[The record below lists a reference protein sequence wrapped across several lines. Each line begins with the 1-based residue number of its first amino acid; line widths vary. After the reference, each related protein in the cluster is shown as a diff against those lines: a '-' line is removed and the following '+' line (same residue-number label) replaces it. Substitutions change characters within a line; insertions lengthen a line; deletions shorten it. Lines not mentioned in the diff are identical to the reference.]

1 MRRTTSSLAI
11 GLALADCVI
20 ASLWVSARPAAAE
33 ERTLR
38 IGLREDPDPLDPTLG
53 SSYVARVVYA
63 GMCDKLFDV
72 DGKLSI
78 IPQLATSYEYKDPMH
93 LVIHLRAN
101 VTFQDGEKLDAE
113 AAKATFVRNQT
124 AKGSQRAAEISAVSG
139 IDIMDPLTFQLDLK
153 QPSSPLL
160 ALLTDRSG
168 IMQSPK
174 AMQEA
179 GDKFAQHPVCAGPFA
194 FEQRIAQDRIV
205 LRRYP
210 GYWDNKDIHF
220 DHLIY
225 LPIPNAAVRVA
236 NLRAG
241 ALDMVEYIL
250 PTDVAAVQSDPN
262 LRLDVSDS
270 LGYQGITFNTDNRPG
285 NDTDAGH
292 YALVRQAFELAIDR
306 EALIQVVYNGMYAPV
321 AQANTPSSPYYVP
334 SVTPPARDVEKAKAL
349 LKQAGVTVPV
359 PIVLTATNGSDNQQT
374 AEVIQSMTR
383 EAGFDVSIKTLEF
396 ASSLQAA
403 YSGNFQA
410 YLIGFSG
417 RADPDPNTWVFLHT
431 GGVGNYGKYSNAAMD
446 KLLDQ
451 QRLVTDVTQR
461 RDVYAQIWEQE
472 RKDVPLIYL
481 WIYKNIVGMRT
492 NIVGFH
498 AVPDG
503 LVRVQGLDLAP

>member
-1 MRRTTSSLAI
+1 MRRISSSLALS
-11 GLALADCVI
+11 LALTGGLLAAFCH
-20 ASLWVSARPAAAE
+20 SARPAAAE

-72 DGKLSI
+72 DGKLNI
-78 IPQLATSYEYKDPMH
+78 IPQLATGYDYKDATH
-93 LVIHLRAN
+93 LVIHLRPN

-113 AAKATFVRNQT
+113 AAKATFLRNQT
-124 AKGSQRAAEISAVSG
+124 AKASQRAAEISAISG
-139 IDIMDPLTFQLDLK
+139 IDILDPLTFQLDLK

-168 IMQSPK
+168 IMQSPQ
-174 AMQEA
+174 AMQEE
-179 GDKFAQHPVCAGPFA
+179 GDKFALHPVCAGPFA
-194 FEQRIAQDRIV
+194 FEQRVAQDRIV
-205 LRRYP
+205 LRRYA
-210 GYWDNKDIHF
+210 GYWDNEDIHF

-225 LPIPNAAVRVA
+225 LPMPNAAVRVA

-241 ALDMVEYIL
+241 AVDMVEYIL
-250 PTDVAAVQSDPN
+250 PTDVPAVKSDPN
-262 LRLDVSDS
+262 LKLDVSDS
-270 LGYQGITFNTDNRPG
+270 LGYQGITFNTDNPPG
-285 NDTDAGH
+285 NDTDAGRN
-292 YALVRQAFELAIDR
+292 ALVRQAFELSIDR
-306 EALIQVVYNGMYAPV
+306 EALIQVVYNGMYTPV
-321 AQANTPSSPYYVP
+321 AQANTPTSPYYVP
-334 SVTPPARDVEKAKAL
+334 SVKPPARDVEAAKTL
-349 LKQAGVTVPV
+349 LKQAGVKLPV
-359 PIVLTATNGSDNQQT
+359 QVVLTATNGSDNQQT

-383 EAGFDVSIKTLEF
+383 DAGFDVSIKTLEF

-417 RADPDPNTWVFLHT
+417 RTDPDPNTWVFLHT
-431 GGVGNYGKYSNAAMD
+431 GGVGNYGKYSNPAMD

-451 QRLVTDVTQR
+451 QRLVTDVAQR
-461 RDVYAQIWEQE
+461 RDIYAQIWEQE
-472 RKDVPLIYL
+472 RKDMPLVYL
-481 WIYKNIVGMRT
+481 WIYKNIVGMRKS
-492 NIVGFH
+492 IVGFH

>member
-1 MRRTTSSLAI
+1 MRRTTSSLAF
-11 GLALADCVI
+11 GLALAGGLI
-20 ASLWVSARPAAAE
+20 AAFWQSARPAAAE

-63 GMCDKLFDV
+63 GMCDKLLDV
-72 DGKLSI
+72 DGKLNI
-78 IPQLATSYEYKDPMH
+78 IPQLATGYEYKDPTH
-93 LVIHLRAN
+93 LVIHLRPN

-124 AKGSQRAAEISAVSG
+124 ANKSQRAAEISAVSG
-139 IDIMDPLTFQLDLK
+139 IDILDPLTFQLDLK

-160 ALLTDRSG
+160 ALLTDRAG

-174 AMQEA
+174 AMQAE
-179 GDKFAQHPVCAGPFA
+179 GDKFALHPVCAGPFA

-220 DHLIY
+220 DQLIY
-225 LPIPNAAVRVA
+225 LPIPNAAVRIA

-241 ALDMVEYIL
+241 AIDIVEYVL
-250 PTDVAAVQSDPN
+250 PTDVAAVKADPN
-262 LRLDVSDS
+262 LKLDISDS
-270 LGYQGITFNTDNRPG
+270 LGYQGITFNTDNPPG

-292 YALVRQAFELAIDR
+292 NALVRQAFELAIDR
-306 EALIQVVYNGMYAPV
+306 EALIQVVYNGMYTPV
-321 AQANTPSSPYYVP
+321 AQSNTLSSPYYVA
-334 SVTPPARDVEKAKAL
+334 SVKSPARDVDKAKVL
-349 LKQAGVTVPV
+349 LKQAGVKLPVPV
-359 PIVLTATNGSDNQQT
+359 VLTATNGSDNQQT
-374 AEVIQSMTR
+374 AEVIQSMAR
-383 EAGFDVSIKTLEF
+383 DAGFDVTIKTLEF

-410 YLIGFSG
+410 YLISFSG
-417 RADPDPNTWVFLHT
+417 RADPDPNTWVFLHS
-431 GGVGNYGKYSNAAMD
+431 GGVGNYGKYSNATMD

-451 QRLVTDVTQR
+451 QRLVTDVSQR
-461 RDVYAQIWEQE
+461 REIYAQIWEQE
-472 RKDVPLIYL
+472 RKDMPLVYL
-481 WIYKNIVGMRT
+481 WIYKNIVGMRR
-492 NIVGFH
+492 NIAGFH

>member
-1 MRRTTSSLAI
+1 ME
-11 GLALADCVI
+11 
-20 ASLWVSARPAAAE
+20 AAGAE

-72 DGKLSI
+72 DAKLNI
-78 IPQLATSYEYKDPMH
+78 IPQLASGYEYKDPTR
-93 LVIHLRAN
+93 LVIHLRPN

-124 AKGSQRAAEISAVSG
+124 AKASQRAAEISAVNG
-139 IDIMDPLTFQLDLK
+139 IDILDPLSFQLNLK

-174 AMQEA
+174 AMQEE
-179 GDKFAQHPVCAGPFA
+179 GDKFALHPVCAGPFA

-210 GYWDNKDIHF
+210 GYWDNKNIHF
-220 DHLIY
+220 DQLIY

-241 ALDMVEYIL
+241 AVDIVEYVL
-250 PTDVAAVQSDPN
+250 PTDVATVKSDPN
-262 LRLDVSDS
+262 LKLDISDS
-270 LGYQGITFNTDNRPG
+270 LGYQGITFNTDNPPS
-285 NDTDAGH
+285 NDTDIGRN
-292 YALVRQAFELAIDR
+292 ALVRQAFELAIDR
-306 EALIQVVYNGMYAPV
+306 EALIQVVYSGMYTPV
-321 AQANTPSSPYYVP
+321 AQSNPPSSPYYVP
-334 SVTPPARDVEKAKAL
+334 SVTPPPRDIEKAKAL
-349 LKQAGVTVPV
+349 LKQAGVKLPV
-359 PIVLTATNGSDNQQT
+359 PAVLTATNGSDNQQT

-383 EAGFDVSIKTLEF
+383 DAGFNVTIKTLEF
-396 ASSLQAA
+396 ASSLQTA

-446 KLLDQ
+446 KLLDR
-451 QRLVTDVTQR
+451 QRLVTDIAQR
-461 RDVYAQIWEQE
+461 RDIYAQIWDQE
-472 RKDVPLIYL
+472 RKDMPLIYL
-481 WIYKNIVGMRT
+481 WIYKNIVGMRK

-503 LVRVQGLDLAP
+503 LVRVQGLDLAPAR